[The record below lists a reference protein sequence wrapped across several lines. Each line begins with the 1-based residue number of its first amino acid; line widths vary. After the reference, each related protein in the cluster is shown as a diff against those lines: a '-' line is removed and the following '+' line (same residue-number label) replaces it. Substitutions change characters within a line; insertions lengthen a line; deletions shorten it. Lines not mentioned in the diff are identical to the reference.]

1 MSDNG
6 QGDGQRS
13 WWEKPDAEPTPD
25 PYAGAGGTPA
35 GDAHDPYRA
44 AGSSGGTGGSHAA
57 GPTESLP
64 RYGDPSAAGGQ
75 RGDQPYPDPSSGN
88 EQYGN
93 PSYGDQPY
101 GNQPYGSQPYGSQPY
116 GSQPYANQPYGNQP
130 FPDQQYGY
138 GQPPVTGM
146 AHAVCWTAVGG
157 LLLSF
162 TLLGWIASIV
172 ALALA
177 PGARRE
183 ILASQ
188 GTKRGLGFVLA
199 GKICAW
205 VNLGLS
211 LLAVVLFVLFIL
223 IGIGGGWDQTSTFD
237 TNSVNVLFAR

>member
-25 PYAGAGGTPA
+25 PYAGPGGTPA

-44 AGSSGGTGGSHAA
+44 GGSPDAPAGSHAA

-64 RYGDPSAAGGQ
+64 RYGEQSPA
-75 RGDQPYPDPSSGN
+75 DQPYPG
-88 EQYGN
+88 Q
-93 PSYGDQPY
+93 QY
-101 GNQPYGSQPYGSQPY
+101 GNQPYANPPYGSSQY
-116 GSQPYANQPYGNQP
+116 GDQQYANQQYGDQQYANQPYANQPYANQQYGNQP
-130 FPDQQYGY
+130 YPDQQYGY

-162 TLLGWIASIV
+162 TFLGWIASIV

-183 ILASQ
+183 VLASQ
-188 GTKRGLGFVLA
+188 GAKRGLGFILA

-211 LLAVVLFVLFIL
+211 VLVVLFFVLFIL
-223 IGIGGGWDQTSTFD
+223 IGIGGGWDETSTFD
-237 TNSVNVLFAR
+237 TNSVNVLFGR